1 MAIAALVT
9 PLARHTLSAD
19 VYAQLRDLLTNG
31 RVMPG
36 EQLSLRSI
44 AEALGVSVMPVREAV
59 HRLVAEQ
66 ALEFSSN
73 RALRVPTMTVSEF
86 REITRIRSNLEGL
99 ATAEA
104 ALLFDAAGL
113 QDIEALHE
121 RFSREISLKRPD
133 ASRLIAANKDFHF
146 AIYRQASM
154 PMLLKMIE
162 SLWLRIGPI
171 LNYDLRTGTSRVT
184 EQIPA
189 DHHGRLLAALN
200 EKDAAAAVEALH
212 ADIEGAADYI
222 VSAGVLVTSDSVPER
237 EVASIAVRTHP
248 DTERAALGEALAG
261 RAARQRR

>member
-19 VYAQLRDLLTNG
+19 VYTQLRDLLTNG

-36 EQLSLRSI
+36 EQLSLRTI

-66 ALEFSSN
+66 ALELSSN

-86 REITRIRSNLEGL
+86 REITRIRTNLEGL

-104 ALLFDAAGL
+104 ALLFDEAGL
-113 QDIEALHE
+113 QDIEALNE
-121 RFSREISLKRPD
+121 RFTREISLKRPD
-133 ASRLIAANKDFHF
+133 ATRLIAANKDFHF
-146 AIYRQASM
+146 AIYRQAGM

-189 DHHGRLLAALN
+189 DHHGRLLSALN
-200 EKDAAAAVEALH
+200 RKDATAAVEALH
-212 ADIEGAADYI
+212 ADIQGAAEYI
-222 VSAGVLVTSDSVPER
+222 VSAGVLVASDSTPER
-237 EVASIAVRTHP
+237 VATPVAL
-248 DTERAALGEALAG
+248 RALPNPKKAPGESLTG
-261 RAARQRR
+261 RAAGRRR